1 MMNEWIKLLQENDYL
16 GVKKYLKEGANVNE
30 SNDTEESV
38 LACALRYRCDYEII
52 DILVESGADLND
64 FNEDGVS
71 ILDYAIMYNRID
83 LVKKVLEEGF
93 DVNKTYRP
101 SRFTPLMGAVC
112 YGRGEI
118 ARMLLKMGANKEA
131 RDTKGLTALDFAKK
145 THKKSMIKLLE
156 EEA

>member
-1 MMNEWIKLLQENDYL
+1 MNEWIAFLQNNDYL
-16 GVKKYLKEGANVNE
+16 GIKKYIKEGADINE

-38 LACALRYRCDYEII
+38 LACALRYRCDDEII
-52 DILVESGADLND
+52 DILVENGADLND

-71 ILDYAIMYNRID
+71 ILDYAIMYNKID
-83 LVKKVLEEGF
+83 LAKKIIESGF
-93 DVNKTYRP
+93 DVNKTNRP

-118 ARMLLKMGANKEA
+118 AKMLLANGADKSAVDN
-131 RDTKGLTALDFAKK
+131 KGLSALGFAKK

-156 EEA
+156 AD